1 MPSGFVSVSAAFVGE
16 CSIDRSNSRKRT
28 RPRTQPLPPLLG
40 CRSISGKRQKAS
52 RRPGAGG
59 LSGVLLAEKLLDLR
73 VVHAGV
79 VGAAQIAVTEI
90 AVALV
95 PRAQIAVAEV
105 AVALVAR
112 AEIAVAEVAV
122 ALVARAEIAV
132 TQVAVALVVRAEI
145 AMAQVAV
152 ALVTRAEIA
161 VAQIAVA
168 LVVRAEIAVA
178 QVAVALVV
186 RTQVAV
192 PLVRAAGIRG
202 TGIPATGDTGRSA
215 TLLRS
220 ELDVAGGDRRRLISL
235 CRRDGSGRLVRVR
248 REETRRRDHDCRR
261 YRNAATDPDLPITQ
275 TTQTALLLAHVPPPR
290 KRPTLI
296 DLTHAVASPG

>member
-79 VGAAQIAVTEI
+79 VGAAQIAVTEV

-95 PRAQIAVAEV
+95 PRAEIAVAEV
-105 AVALVAR
+105 AVAQVAVALVVR
-112 AEIAVAEVAV
+112 AEIAVTQVAV

-132 TQVAVALVVRAEI
+132 TQVAVALA
-145 AMAQVAV
+145 
-152 ALVTRAEIA
+152 TRAEIA
-161 VAQIAVA
+161 VA
-168 LVVRAEIAVA
+168 
-178 QVAVALVV
+178 
-186 RTQVAV
+186 
-192 PLVRAAGIRG
+192 
-202 TGIPATGDTGRSA
+202 
-215 TLLRS
+215 
-220 ELDVAGGDRRRLISL
+220 
-235 CRRDGSGRLVRVR
+235 
-248 REETRRRDHDCRR
+248 
-261 YRNAATDPDLPITQ
+261 
-275 TTQTALLLAHVPPPR
+275 
-290 KRPTLI
+290 
-296 DLTHAVASPG
+296 